1 MLFLRIYE
9 KKMFLP
15 MNRPLKSLERF
26 CHLGICCTQKCH
38 SWCHHTD
45 NLPAWTLHEGLQTRQ
60 MGTSVASP

>member
-1 MLFLRIYE
+1 
-9 KKMFLP
+9 

-45 NLPAWTLHEGLQTRQ
+45 NLPAWTLHEGLQTGQ